1 MEGTLTPDKIQK
13 FSELIAKAEKI
24 AIVTHTRPDGDAIG
38 SSIAT
43 ACFIRERYGKEA
55 GVVVA
60 DAYSD
65 TLDFILDDTDRKYFF
80 QHDTHPAGA
89 ERWIAE
95 SDLVICQ
102 DCNGFDR
109 TDGLKDSLKASEAP
123 KVLIDHHLNPQEDSF
138 VLCFSEV
145 RISSASELAYWIL
158 MKMPDVDGC
167 TSRIPMHALCAIMAG
182 MTTDTNNFA
191 NSVFPSTLQMASQ
204 MLEAGVDRDG
214 IIAELYNRYRENRFR
229 MTGYALKDKLTILP
243 EGAAYIILNKEDLEE
258 YDIREGELEGL
269 VNMPLGIDRVRMS
282 ILLKEDTGYFR
293 VSVRSKRGT
302 SANSFAISHFN
313 GGGHELAAG
322 GRLYFPGNI
331 PDSSKAPEYV
341 EKAVKVFFE

>member
-1 MEGTLTPDKIQK
+1 MKCNILCKFAEEKLHMEGTLTPDKIQK

-80 QHDTHPAGA
+80 QHDTHPAEA

-145 RISSASELAYWIL
+145 RISSASELVYWIL
-158 MKMPDVDGC
+158 MEMPDVDGC

-182 MTTDTNNFA
+182 MTTDMNNFA
-191 NSVFPSTLQMASQ
+191 NSVFPSTLQMASEL
-204 MLEAGVDRDG
+204 LECGVDRDS
-214 IIAELYNRYRENRFR
+214 IVQKIFNSYRVNRMQAISYLLSQRLV
-229 MTGYALKDKLTILP
+229 LKGGL
-243 EGAAYIILNKEDLEE
+243 AYIVIYKEDLERFE
-258 YDIREGELEGL
+258 LEEGELEGL
-269 VNMPLGIDRVRMS
+269 VNMPLTTAGIVMS
-282 ILLKEDTGYFR
+282 ITLKEDSDHFR
-293 VSVRSKRGT
+293 VSIRSKKKNFYFLF
-302 SANSFAISHFN
+302 SQSYIFAVNFYGIF
-313 GGGHELAAG
+313 
-322 GRLYFPGNI
+322 I
-331 PDSSKAPEYV
+331 
-341 EKAVKVFFE
+341 